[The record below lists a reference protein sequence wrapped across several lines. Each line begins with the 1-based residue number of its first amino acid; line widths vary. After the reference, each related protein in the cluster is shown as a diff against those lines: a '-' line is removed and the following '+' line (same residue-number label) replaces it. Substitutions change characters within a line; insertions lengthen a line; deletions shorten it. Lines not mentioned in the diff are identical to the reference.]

1 VTAKKSQRGS
11 ATRNVAL
18 RDQIATSVL
27 EAAAAVLAQRGE
39 TTSMGEIAR
48 AAGVGR
54 ATLYRYFP
62 SREALMDALAQAAV
76 EELTVR
82 ITAAD
87 LDTVPVAEGIA
98 RLTRAFLS
106 TGSKYVAFM
115 RSGRKPNTD
124 PGEADRLLAE
134 PLRVLFQRG
143 IEDGTLR
150 TDLTPEV
157 LQALYGGL
165 IEAAIPLATKEALGV
180 ERASAATTAL
190 FLHGAAKA
198 GSGPAR

>member
-1 VTAKKSQRGS
+1 VTAKKSHQGS

-18 RDQIATSVL
+18 RDQIATSVV
-27 EAAAAVLAQRGE
+27 EAAAAVLAERGE
-39 TTSMGEIAR
+39 TTNMGEIAR

-76 EELTVR
+76 EELSAR
-82 ITAAD
+82 IAD
-87 LDTVPVAEGIA
+87 AGLDTVPVAEGIA

-106 TGSKYVAFM
+106 TGSKYIAFM
-115 RSGRKPNTD
+115 RSGRKPDTA
-124 PGEADRLLAE
+124 PGEAGRLLVE

-143 IEDGTLR
+143 TEDGTLR
-150 TDLTPEV
+150 SDLTPEV

-165 IEAAIPLATKEALGV
+165 IEAAIPLATKDTLGV
-180 ERASAATTAL
+180 ERASTATTAL
-190 FLHGAAKA
+190 FLHGASNA